1 MSVRALRETVSRTV
15 LVAGVGRTL
24 GTAVAEALA
33 DRGDRVVLV
42 ARSRDVIEPLAADL
56 RDEGGDAVAVRG
68 DLTDPDAVARVVA
81 AGRDAFGALDGV
93 VHAANVHGGGR
104 FADCDLADFD
114 RVWETRARAAFLLA
128 EATADDLREGSPGE
142 GGRIVVAGTNCASEP
157 TGSVT
162 AWDSA
167 AAATR
172 GLARSL
178 AADPEAPAA
187 TYAEIDTA
195 LAPPGTDPGPVRTAA
210 ADVAAEL
217 VGLFDEDA
225 PAAVRLPRRA
235 AEA

>member
-1 MSVRALRETVSRTV
+1 MSRTV

-24 GTAVAEALA
+24 GTAVATALA

-56 RDEGGDAVAVRG
+56 RDDGSDAVAVRG
-68 DLTDPDAVARVVA
+68 DLTDADAVAETVA
-81 AGRDAFGALDGV
+81 AGRDAFGAFDGV
-93 VHAANVHGGGR
+93 VHAANVPGGGR
-104 FADCDLADFD
+104 FAETTVADLD
-114 RVWETRARAAFLLA
+114 RVWETRTRAAFLLA
-128 EATADDLREGSPGE
+128 EATADDLREDGPGAA
-142 GGRIVVAGTNCASEP
+142 GRLVVAGTNYATDPS
-157 TGSVT
+157 GSAA

-178 AADPEAPAA
+178 AADPAAPAA

-210 ADVAAEL
+210 ESVAAEL
-217 VGLFDEDA
+217 VELLDGDA
-225 PAAVRLPRRA
+225 PTAVRLPRRK

>member
-1 MSVRALRETVSRTV
+1 MSVRDLRDPMSRTV

-24 GTAVAEALA
+24 GTAVATALA

-56 RDEGGDAVAVRG
+56 RDDGGDAVAVRG
-68 DLTDPDAVARVVA
+68 DLTDPDEVARVVA
-81 AGRDAFGALDGV
+81 AGRDAFGAFDGV
-93 VHAANVHGGGR
+93 VHAANVPGGGR

-128 EATADDLREGSPGE
+128 DASAEDLAD
-142 GGRIVVAGTNCASEP
+142 GGRLVVAGTNYATEP
-157 TGSVT
+157 AGSAT

-178 AADPEAPAA
+178 AADPEAPDA

-210 ADVAAEL
+210 EAVAAEVVDL
-217 VGLFDEDA
+217 LAGDA
-225 PAAVRLPRRA
+225 PTEVRLPRRK

>member
-1 MSVRALRETVSRTV
+1 MSVRALRQSMSRTV

-56 RDEGGDAVAVRG
+56 RDDGARAVAVRG
-68 DLTDPDAVARVVA
+68 DLTDPDAVEETVA
-81 AGRDAFGALDGV
+81 AGRDAFGAFDGV
-93 VHAANVHGGGR
+93 VHAANVPGGGR
-104 FADCDLADFD
+104 FADCDLDDFD

-128 EATADDLREGSPGE
+128 KATADDLREDGPGD
-142 GGRIVVAGTNCASEP
+142 GGRLVVAGTNYATDP
-157 TGSVT
+157 AGSAT

-178 AADPEAPAA
+178 AADPAAPAA

-195 LAPPGTDPGPVRTAA
+195 LAPSGADPGLVRTAA
-210 ADVAAEL
+210 EEVASDLVDVLGA
-217 VGLFDEDA
+217 DA
-225 PAAVRLPRRA
+225 PTEVRLPRQT

>member
-1 MSVRALRETVSRTV
+1 MSLRALRQSMSRTV

-24 GTAVAEALA
+24 GTAVAEELA
-33 DRGDRVVLV
+33 DRGDRAVLV

-56 RDEGGDAVAVRG
+56 RDEGARAVAVRG
-68 DLTDPDAVARVVA
+68 DLTEPDAVAETVA
-81 AGRDAFGALDGV
+81 AGRDAFGAFDGV
-93 VHAANVHGGGR
+93 VHAANVPGGGR
-104 FADCDLADFD
+104 FAETTADEFD

-128 EATADDLREGSPGE
+128 KATADDLREDGPGDA
-142 GGRIVVAGTNCASEP
+142 GRIVVAGTNYATDP
-157 TGSVT
+157 AGSAT

-172 GLARSL
+172 GLARSIS
-178 AADPEAPAA
+178 ADPDAPAA

-210 ADVAAEL
+210 ETVATQL
-217 VGLFDEDA
+217 VDLLDGDA
-225 PAAVRLPRRA
+225 PTTVRLPRQT